1 MNAVDADFRPGTG
14 GWTLLTAH
22 GRVLVQIARDP
33 DARIRDLAADCL
45 LTERTVQAI
54 VNDLEEAGYVS
65 HVRVGRRNRYTVH
78 SDLPFRHP
86 VHADYP
92 IGPVLGLLTEPPAR
106 PPQPLRPAR
115 PARPPRPAAHPPAA
129 ETSDGT

>member
-1 MNAVDADFRPGTG
+1 MDAVDADPRPSAG

-54 VNDLEEAGYVS
+54 VTDLEEAGYVS

-106 PPQPLRPAR
+106 APRPS
-115 PARPPRPAAHPPAA
+115 RPPRPAAHPPPA
-129 ETSDGT
+129 EIPDGT